1 MGDLIVVHPDFD
13 GVWPF
18 AAGHFHV
25 LWPEAELIRPAHGA
39 DRPLGDVVADAGLA
53 DVAGNVTRLA
63 SLGMPVTVECLRK
76 FGALEEA
83 TFQAAYGR
91 GLDEECNVYLTGTG
105 VAVYDHPSEG
115 FWSQSV
121 AEFALALT
129 LCGLR
134 RIPQLHREIIGGQA
148 PWDYEPPGG
157 RGRAGARGQQFGDDP
172 AFANGTLCGKRVRI
186 VGAGNIGS
194 HYAGF
199 SSMLGADVAA
209 WDPFAPEPG
218 FHRAGSRRVYHLDQL
233 VSDAEIFAPMVPLT
247 EETQGLVA
255 AEHIDALPRGCLVV
269 LVTRAGI
276 CDMEAVRRRVLANEL
291 SLAADVWDEEPLP
304 LDDPLLGRHNVVHTP
319 HNAGRTI
326 DANRAWAEKLA
337 VQFRPR

>member
-13 GVWPF
+13 GIWPF
-18 AAGHFHV
+18 AADHFRR
-25 LWPEAELIRPAHGA
+25 LWPEAAFMRLAHG
-39 DRPLGDVVADAGLA
+39 DQRPLGEAVEVPDR
-53 DVAGNVTRLA
+53 VTRLVT
-63 SLGMPVTVECLRK
+63 LGMPVTLDCLKR
-76 FGALEEA
+76 FTALEEA
-83 TFQAAYGR
+83 AFQGAYGR
-91 GLDEECNVYLTGTG
+91 QLGEGCDEYLAEAG
-105 VAVYDHPSEG
+105 VAVYTHPSEG
-115 FWSQSV
+115 FWSQTV
-121 AEFALALT
+121 AEFGLALT

-134 RIPQLHREIIGGQA
+134 RIPQLHREIIHSQA

-157 RGRAGARGQQFGDDP
+157 EGRPGARGQQFGDDP

-194 HYAGF
+194 RYASF
-199 SSMLGADVAA
+199 ASMLGADVAA
-209 WDPFAPEPG
+209 WDPFASEPG
-218 FHRAGSRRVYHLDQL
+218 FHRAGSRRIYHLEQL
-233 VSDAEIFAPMVPLT
+233 VADAEVFAPMVPLT
-247 EETQGLVA
+247 ESTQGLVEA
-255 AEHIDALPRGCLVV
+255 GHIDMLPKGCLVV

-276 CDMEAVRRRVLANEL
+276 CDMGAVRRRVLADEL

>member
-13 GVWPF
+13 GIWPF
-18 AAGHFHV
+18 AADHFQR
-25 LWPEAELIRPAHGA
+25 LWPEADFKRLAHG
-39 DRPLGDVVADAGLA
+39 DERPLGEVVAEPDR
-53 DVAGNVTRLA
+53 VARLVT
-63 SLGMPVTVECLRK
+63 LGMPVTLDCLKR
-76 FGALEEA
+76 FTVLEEA
-83 TFQAAYGR
+83 VFQGAYDRQLGE
-91 GLDEECNVYLTGTG
+91 GCVEYLTESG
-105 VAVYDHPSEG
+105 VAVYTHPSEG
-115 FWSQSV
+115 FWSQTV
-121 AEFALALT
+121 AEYGLALT

-134 RIPQLHREIIGGQA
+134 RIPQLHREIIHSQA

-157 RGRAGARGQQFGDDP
+157 EGRPGARGQQFGDDS

-194 HYAGF
+194 RYASF
-199 SSMLGADVAA
+199 ASKLGADVAA
-209 WDPFAPEPG
+209 WDPFASEPG
-218 FHRAGSRRVYHLDQL
+218 FHRAGSRRVYHLEQL
-233 VSDAEIFAPMVPLT
+233 VADAEVFAPMVPLT
-247 EETQGLVA
+247 ESTQGLVEA
-255 AEHIDALPRGCLVV
+255 GHIDMLPKGCLVV

-276 CDMEAVRRRVLANEL
+276 CDMGAVRRRVLGDEL